1 MKFKCELCKFFSKT
15 KNGIQVHINVSHKS
29 LHNEKLKE
37 KKKNFNWTKR
47 EFEYLARTV
56 IEIKKN
62 KVRIVSKA
70 VGEKLGRSEQA
81 IQKIQTGTDYKRA
94 ERKVQEEIA
103 QKQIYEEAEEE
114 GEVEAIEK

>member
-1 MKFKCELCKFFSKT
+1 M
-15 KNGIQVHINVSHKS
+15 
-29 LHNEKLKE
+29 
-37 KKKNFNWTKR
+37 
-47 EFEYLARTV
+47 
-56 IEIKKN
+56 
-62 KVRIVSKA
+62 SKA

-81 IQKIQTGTDYKRA
+81 IQKIQTGTDYNRA